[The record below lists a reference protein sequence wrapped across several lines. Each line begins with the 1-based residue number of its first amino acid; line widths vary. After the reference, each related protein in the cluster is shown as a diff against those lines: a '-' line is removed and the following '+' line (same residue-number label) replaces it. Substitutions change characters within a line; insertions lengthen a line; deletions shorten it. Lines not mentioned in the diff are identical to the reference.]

1 MALGSL
7 VSRIYGDRPR
17 GLVNIRVRSYMAAAS
32 LLVATCAYAHHSF
45 VTHYVTDEVFRISG
59 TITELQ
65 LRNPHSFYYLDVEKG
80 DGSVERWELEAH
92 SVALLSRMGIDHD
105 TVAVGQRVTVAGMR
119 SRDPIRRVMFA
130 NEFLLDNGER
140 YVMATLPDDSVVQQP
155 GIPLPEAGR
164 FVATRDAAPFSER
177 LSGIWGWR
185 SAGAHD
191 VFNRGGP
198 SPMPLNAAGRAAR
211 AAYDPLNTPA
221 RNCVSPNL
229 PALLYAPYLMR
240 ISLSEEGVLF
250 EHEYYRVVRRIG
262 MRSSAQANE
271 PATEFGHAVG
281 TLSSDTLVVES
292 ERFLENPAGLA
303 SDWEGNGRGA
313 DIPGSAQKRL
323 REEYTVSADG
333 RYLHL
338 NLTVEDPVY
347 LSEPYWS
354 TRVWE
359 RAEENVVFE
368 PFECDPEIAQRS
380 SGNAV
385 R

>member
-1 MALGSL
+1 
-7 VSRIYGDRPR
+7 
-17 GLVNIRVRSYMAAAS
+17 
-32 LLVATCAYAHHSF
+32 
-45 VTHYVTDEVFRISG
+45 
-59 TITELQ
+59 
-65 LRNPHSFYYLDVEKG
+65 
-80 DGSVERWELEAH
+80 
-92 SVALLSRMGIDHD
+92 
-105 TVAVGQRVTVAGMR
+105 
-119 SRDPIRRVMFA
+119 MFA

-155 GIPLPEAGR
+155 GIPLPERGR
-164 FVATRDAAPFSER
+164 FVATRDAAPLSER
-177 LSGIWGWR
+177 LSGIWEWR

-198 SPMPLNAAGRAAR
+198 SPMPLNAAGLAGR

-221 RNCVSPNL
+221 GNCASPNL

-240 ISLSEEGVLF
+240 ISMSEEGALF

-271 PATEFGHAVG
+271 PAAEFGHAVG
-281 TLSSDTLVVES
+281 TLSSDAFVVET
-292 ERFLENPAGLA
+292 EGFLENPAGLA

-338 NLTVEDPVY
+338 ELTVEDPVY
-347 LSEPYWS
+347 LSEPYRS

-359 RAEENVVFE
+359 RADENVVFE
-368 PFECDPEIAQRS
+368 PFECDPEIARRS